1 MIIYAVKCIFDKIL
15 WKIFFFINIF
25 KTKIEIGLYLYIK
38 LFKIS
43 FSVTYSKIMKID
55 EVDSFSDIIKI
66 VLSLNGKI
74 DTSIRYLGD
83 TED

>member
-1 MIIYAVKCIFDKIL
+1 
-15 WKIFFFINIF
+15 
-25 KTKIEIGLYLYIK
+25 
-38 LFKIS
+38 
-43 FSVTYSKIMKID
+43 MKID
-55 EVDSFSDIIKI
+55 EVDSFSDIIIKI